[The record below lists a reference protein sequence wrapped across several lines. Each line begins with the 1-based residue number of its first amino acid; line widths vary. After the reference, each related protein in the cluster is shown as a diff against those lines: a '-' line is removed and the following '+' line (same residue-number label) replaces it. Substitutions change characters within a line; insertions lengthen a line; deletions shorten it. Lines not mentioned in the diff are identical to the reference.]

1 MYIVASLTAES
12 ERRDFTWLTVS
23 ISLSTIPFSSL
34 ALVSSL
40 LVGYASLLSRTAH
53 PISLVIGTRSTL
65 RIAYKRNANDRRWK
79 NERSTTSRSWNYPL
93 ICAYELRGALFGF
106 GKIVNGDAQGEIL
119 ERRPAS
125 RHRRCAHRRS
135 RVREK
140 KAKEREMTRNAE
152 RIGVF
157 HARGFVANQLISPQ
171 FALISIWH
179 VCSQVTRSKTFRS
192 SSQ

>member
-12 ERRDFTWLTVS
+12 ERRDFTWLTVP

-65 RIAYKRNANDRRWK
+65 GIAYKRNANDRRWK

-119 ERRPAS
+119 ERDRLPGIIVVPIVD
-125 RHRRCAHRRS
+125 REF
-135 RVREK
+135 VRK
-140 KAKEREMTRNAE
+140 KTKEREMARNAE